1 MLIPYGTDAPLYHL
15 PIATVLVILLSIAA
29 SLFAWELP
37 PGAVDQ
43 WLLIHGQGLRPWQ
56 WITSN
61 FIHGDWIHLIGNGIF
76 LWCFGLIVE
85 GKIGW
90 LRFLAAF
97 LFIGA
102 AECLVEQLLMIN
114 AQPDPKTGFY
124 SASFGASSAIYGIMM
139 MAVLWAPTSLTHCL
153 FFYGRGALFFS
164 VSVIVIVCGY
174 VVFDL
179 VGAWNDGFAM
189 STPMLHLLGGVVG
202 VAVGAAMLRLRWVDC
217 EGWDIVSVM
226 QGKQPRTGD
235 DEVDMEAVLAK
246 IDKRDAEKARRLR
259 IAQTER
265 ITDLIAREAYA
276 TAADGYLSDHGPDGR
291 LPIPRESLERLAR
304 GLMEAQDPD
313 RAIPI
318 LGALVEEHPQIPPWY
333 RLTLAEWLITYHER
347 PTLAVRVLE
356 KLPSHLPTAQSQRRN
371 ALIARAAEQRR
382 SGVVEVSGD
391 ERW

>member
-1 MLIPYGTDAPLYHL
+1 MFIPYGTNAPLYHL
-15 PIATVLVILLSIAA
+15 PIATVLAILASIGI
-29 SLFAWELP
+29 SLVVWDLP
-37 PGAVDQ
+37 PGIAQ
-43 WLLIHGQGLRPWQ
+43 EWLLMHGQGLRPWQ

-61 FIHGDWIHLIGNGIF
+61 FVHADWLHLIGNAIF

-90 LRFLAAF
+90 ARFLGVF

-102 AECLVEQLLMIN
+102 AQCFVEQLLMLT
-114 AQPDPKTGFY
+114 AQPDPNTGLY
-124 SASFGASSAIYGIMM
+124 PASLGASSAIYGIMM
-139 MAVLWAPTSLTHCL
+139 MAVLWAPTSETHCL

-164 VSVIVIVCGY
+164 VSVIAIVCGY

-179 VGAWNDGFAM
+179 IAAWHDSFAM
-189 STPMLHLLGGVVG
+189 TTPVLHLLGGVVG
-202 VAVGAAMLRLRWVDC
+202 VAVGAAMLWLRLVDC
-217 EGWDIVSVM
+217 EGWDLISVL
-226 QGKQPRTGD
+226 QGKQPRTGRQ
-235 DEVDMEAVLAK
+235 EVDMEAVLAK

-259 IAQTER
+259 NAQTER
-265 ITDLIAREAYA
+265 IADLIAREAWA

-291 LPIPRESLERLAR
+291 LPISRESLERLAR
-304 GLMEAQDPD
+304 GLVESKDPE
-313 RAIPI
+313 RAIPV
-318 LGALVEEHPQIPPWY
+318 LGALVEEYPQIAPWY

-347 PTLAVRVLE
+347 PTLAIRVLE
-356 KLPSHLPTAQSQRRN
+356 KLPSHLPASQAQQRD